1 MSGTADAR
9 APRRRGR
16 RTLALLALVALAPI
30 VASYVAYYVVV
41 PERKLNYGE
50 LLPTAPAPALD
61 GMDATGAAFSLASL
75 RGRWILLVVADGACD
90 ARCERLL
97 YATRQ
102 ARTMQAAEQD
112 RVARV
117 WLMPSGARAA
127 IEPTLLAAHPGL
139 QVAFV
144 PADALARLPL
154 VRGPDPTLLLLDT
167 RGNLVLR
174 YGADPDIKRLAADLT
189 RLLRASQI
197 GSAPMLKYAL
207 DARPRV

>member
-1 MSGTADAR
+1 
-9 APRRRGR
+9 
-16 RTLALLALVALAPI
+16 
-30 VASYVAYYVVV
+30 
-41 PERKLNYGE
+41 
-50 LLPTAPAPALD
+50 LPTSPAPALD
-61 GMDATGAAFSLASL
+61 GTAAAGGTFSLASL
-75 RGRWILLVVADGACD
+75 RGRWILLLVSGSGCAAP
-90 ARCERLL
+90 CERLL

-117 WLMPSGARAA
+117 WLMPSGTSAA
-127 IEPTLLAAHPGL
+127 IEPTLLAAHPDL

-144 PADALARLPL
+144 PAEALARLPL
-154 VRGPDPTLLLLDT
+154 ARGPDPTLLLLDT

-174 YGADPDIKRLAADLT
+174 YGVDPDIKRLAADLT

-207 DARPRV
+207 LARRNIDAHPGGPVA

>member
-1 MSGTADAR
+1 
-9 APRRRGR
+9 
-16 RTLALLALVALAPI
+16 
-30 VASYVAYYVVV
+30 VAYYVVV

-61 GMDATGAAFSLASL
+61 GVDASGEPFSLASV
-75 RGRWILLVVADGACD
+75 RGRWILLLVSDGACG
-90 ARCERLL
+90 APCERLL

-117 WLMPSGARAA
+117 WLMPSGTPAR
-127 IEPTLLAAHPGL
+127 IEPTVLATHPGL
-139 QVAFV
+139 QIAFV
-144 PADALARLPL
+144 PTEALAQLPL
-154 VRGPDPTLLLLDT
+154 ARGSDPTLLLLDT

-207 DARPRV
+207 DARPQY